1 MKRERS
7 MEQQVAEE
15 LERFVRARFQVRSD
29 DATFSRGVHLFE
41 EGYVDSTGLVEL
53 IGHLEATFGVHVPE
67 DAIFDPSFSS
77 IDGIAKV
84 IAVLPRGGQEA
95 A

>member
-1 MKRERS
+1 MKRNA
-7 MEQQVAEE
+7 QVAEE
-15 LERFVRARFQVRSD
+15 LERFVRERFQVRGD
-29 DATFSRGVHLFE
+29 DVTFSRSVHLFE

-84 IAVLPRGGQEA
+84 IGALRSGSMEA